1 LSDSD
6 PLFGSRKIEK
16 KPEPKPIWLPSRSQS
31 KRPHETTSRVLLQ
44 VFLEHLGGIIL
55 VALGALAALA
65 ALLHLPMAMMTHYA
79 I

>member
-16 KPEPKPIWLPSRSQS
+16 NPEPKPTWLPGRSQS
-31 KRPHETTSRVLLQ
+31 KRPHESTSRVLLQ
-44 VFLEHLGGIIL
+44 VFLEHLGGII
-55 VALGALAALA
+55 LAALA